1 VCARVRV
8 GSWMSGCG
16 WFVCTCVRETESVC
30 VRVCMCVI
38 EFCSQSNRVCVCVC
52 AGECWVRGCG
62 GCVDVCVCVRVCAN
76 CIYSYACI

>member
-1 VCARVRV
+1 MCARVRV

-16 WFVCTCVRETESVC
+16 WCVCTCVRETESVC

-38 EFCSQSNRVCVCVC
+38 EFCSQSNRVCVCVLVS
-52 AGECWVRGCG
+52 A
-62 GCVDVCVCVRVCAN
+62 GCVVVAGVWMCVCVRVCAN